1 MQNKPLHGL
10 RILDLTKLL
19 PGPFATMMLADLGA
33 QVISV
38 VSPKI
43 GDPLS
48 SMPQLFSALNRHKEI
63 LTLDFTN
70 PDDLQNFYGECK
82 NVDIVIEGFR
92 PGVTKKLGVDFDTI
106 KKFNP
111 KIIYC
116 ALSGYGQ
123 NGPSAAKAAHDIN
136 YLAEC
141 GVLHQM
147 GIDQMNGALPN
158 IQLSDL
164 AGGFNACIAI
174 LAAVYARGQTGKAQ
188 FLDIALMDSALSMAV
203 IPFSMMMERG
213 KVPQSGREMLNGGQ
227 ACYHTYQTSDHKY
240 IALGAF
246 EKKFWANLCR
256 ALQTEELIDSHMT
269 TGPENINAIQKLSSI
284 FLTKT
289 RDEWVTFFA
298 NQDVC
303 LSPVLDLSEAMKNPQ
318 TTAREMFVKQAQ
330 TTQIGNALKISEH

>member
-1 MQNKPLHGL
+1 MTHKALEGL

-19 PGPFATMMLADLGA
+19 PGPFATMLLGDLGA

-48 SMPQLFSALNRHKEI
+48 SMPQLFSTLNRHKEI
-63 LTLDFTN
+63 LILDLNN
-70 PDDLQNFYGECK
+70 PDDRQKFYQECK
-82 NVDIVIEGFR
+82 NVDVVIEGFR

-106 KKFNP
+106 LKFNP

-123 NGPSAAKAAHDIN
+123 NGPSSQKAAHDIN
-136 YLAEC
+136 YLAES

-158 IQLSDL
+158 IQVSDL

-174 LAAVYARGQTGKAQ
+174 LSGVYARSKTDKAQ
-188 FLDIALMDSALSMAV
+188 FLDISLMDSALSMAV
-203 IPFSMMMERG
+203 IPFSMMMEHG
-213 KVPQSGREMLNGGQ
+213 QVPQSGGDILNGGQ
-227 ACYHTYQTSDHKY
+227 ACYRTYQTSDRKFL
-240 IALGAF
+240 ALGAF
-246 EKKFWANLCR
+246 EKKFWTNLCR
-256 ALQTEELIDSHMT
+256 ALKAEELIEAHMT
-269 TGPENINAIQKLSSI
+269 AGIENINAIKKLSSI

-289 RDEWVTFFA
+289 RNEWVTFFA
-298 NQDVC
+298 DQDVC
-303 LSPVLDLSEAMKNPQ
+303 LSPVLDLNEAMKNPQ
-318 TTAREMFVKQAQ
+318 TSAREMFIKQAQ
-330 TTQIGNALKISEH
+330 TTQLGNAIKISEH